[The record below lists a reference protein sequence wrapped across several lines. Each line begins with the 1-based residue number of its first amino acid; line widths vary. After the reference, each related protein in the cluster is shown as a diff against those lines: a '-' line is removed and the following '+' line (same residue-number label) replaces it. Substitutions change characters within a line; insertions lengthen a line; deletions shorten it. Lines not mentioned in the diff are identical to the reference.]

1 MMNLKDKMLVTKVL
15 LVFSCLIASSGIGVF
30 AGGLWLFFRFKGT
43 GAFAFAFCI
52 LIICLFLA
60 AMVRMFANIGQ
71 ILFDLR
77 SDFQRVSKDS
87 SELEQKLNQELLNQL
102 ELQANS
108 LNQNIQA
115 NSNTLIHKLELQAN
129 SLVKE
134 LQAVISTLQQ
144 GSHDSSEL
152 EQKLNQELLN
162 QLELQA
168 NSLNQNIQANSNTL
182 NHKLQN
188 QIDILNRELRAIIGR
203 FQESLSAVNEL
214 SKKFSAVRD
223 SFGQMNCDSKDMNK
237 NIRQIKDF
245 FERIERHLDLK
256 K

>member
-1 MMNLKDKMLVTKVL
+1 MINLKDKMLVTKVL
-15 LVFSCLIASSGIGVF
+15 LIFSCLIVSSGTGVF
-30 AGGLWLFFRFKGT
+30 AGGLWILFKFKNKDSLI
-43 GAFAFAFCI
+43 FAFCI
-52 LIICLFLA
+52 LIVCLFLA
-60 AMVRMFANIGQ
+60 ALIRMFANIGQ

-87 SELEQKLNQELLNQL
+87 SELEQRLNQELVNQL

-108 LNQNIQA
+108 LI
-115 NSNTLIHKLELQAN
+115 
-129 SLVKE
+129 KE
-134 LQAVISTLQQ
+134 LQAIISTLQQ

-152 EQKLNQELLN
+152 EQRLNQELVN

-182 NHKLQN
+182 NHKLQT
-188 QIDILNRELRAIIGR
+188 QIDILNRELQAIIGR
-203 FQESLSAVNEL
+203 FQASLSAANEL
-214 SKKFSAVRD
+214 SKKFSAVKD

>member
-115 NSNTLIHKLELQAN
+115 NSNTL
-129 SLVKE
+129 
-134 LQAVISTLQQ
+134 
-144 GSHDSSEL
+144 
-152 EQKLNQELLN
+152 
-162 QLELQA
+162 
-168 NSLNQNIQANSNTL
+168 